1 MENLL
6 ISVIIPMYNAE
17 KTILKCLESVVYQ
30 LPVDEFEVVIVD
42 DGSTDS
48 GAEIV
53 KSYIE
58 KNEFDINLIQ
68 QENKGVS
75 TARNRAIKAAKYD
88 LIALIDSDDI
98 WLPNKLKHQL
108 EVMQK
113 YDLDF
118 IGTLHNNMQL
128 GFPYKI
134 EQDIIKVSLHQLLIK
149 MAPSTITSLFKK
161 KLIEKAGY
169 YDEKQRYAEDGNL
182 WLRFSQMGG
191 MGILNKNYA
200 IAGDFKPLYGH
211 SGLSGNLKE
220 MYNGEIK
227 SLKDIYK
234 LEYINI
240 FQLGLYYL
248 YTTLKYYRRII
259 IVKLRKDDK

>member
-1 MENLL
+1 MKV
-6 ISVIIPMYNAE
+6 SVIIPMYNAE
-17 KTILKCLESVVYQ
+17 KTILKCLESIVYQ
-30 LPVDEFEVVIVD
+30 LPIDQFEIVIVD
-42 DGSTDS
+42 DGSKDNC
-48 GAEIV
+48 AEIV
-53 KSYIE
+53 KYYIE
-58 KNEFDINLIQ
+58 NNNFDIGLIQ

-108 EVMQK
+108 EIMSQ

-118 IGTLHNNMQL
+118 IGTLHNNMRL
-128 GFPYKI
+128 GFPYKVQ
-134 EQDIIKVSLHQLLIK
+134 QDIIIVSLHRLLIK

-161 KLIEKAGY
+161 ELIEKAGY
-169 YDEKQRYAEDGNL
+169 YDESQKYTEDGNL
-182 WLRFSQMGG
+182 WLRFSKIGKMA
-191 MGILNKNYA
+191 ILNKSYA

-227 SLKDIYK
+227 NLKDIYN
-234 LEYINI
+234 LNYLNF
-240 FQLGLYYL
+240 FQLTIYYL
-248 YTTLKYYRRII
+248 YTSLKYYRRL
-259 IVKLRKDDK
+259 VVVALRRILK

>member
-108 EVMQK
+108 EIMK
-113 YDLDF
+113 MYDLDF
-118 IGTLHNNMQL
+118 IGTLHNNINL
-128 GFPYKI
+128 GFPYKVH
-134 EQDIIKVSLHQLLIK
+134 DNIIKVSFHKLLIK

-161 KLIEKAGY
+161 SLIEKAGY
-169 YDEKQRYAEDGNL
+169 YDENQRYTEDGNL
-182 WLRFSQMGG
+182 WLRFSKIGKMA
-191 MGILNKNYA
+191 ILNKNYA

-211 SGLSGNLKE
+211 SGLSSNLKE
-220 MYNGEIK
+220 MYMGEIK
-227 SLKDIYK
+227 NLKDIYY
-234 LEYINI
+234 LNYLNFIQFLIYYI
-240 FQLGLYYL
+240 
-248 YTTLKYYRRII
+248 YTSLKYYRRLA
-259 IVKLRKDDK
+259 IVALRRF